1 MSLGSILN
9 YDPLRSEL
17 ESCLVWTD
25 GGATHRRW
33 GRVATP
39 SYATKDSPTHR
50 RAARRTST
58 HPRAA
63 TTVTTHRRAART
75 VATYTSTAMV
85 PQPHRA
91 THQREARD
99 APASPSHSTEGG
111 SGRMPQP
118 HGATQ
123 PRGVT
128 DTSASPSHSSEGGPG
143 RPPPRET
150 MDASASLCPSR
161 TPREATEVSASPCPS
176 RTRHREQTH
185 LGLADASAS
194 PCPSRTPREATED
207 SASPLPH
214 RTRGGNRCLT
224 LPQPGGKCSLIP
236 KSSPSS
242 RTSPWEGR

>member
-17 ESCLVWTD
+17 ECSLVWTN

-39 SYATKDSPTHR
+39 SYATKDSPTHP
-50 RAARRTST
+50 RAAR
-58 HPRAA
+58 
-63 TTVTTHRRAART
+63 TVATHRRAART

-150 MDASASLCPSR
+150 MDASASPCPSR

-176 RTRHREQTH
+176 RTRHRERTH

-194 PCPSRTPREATED
+194 PCPSRTPREAIED
-207 SASPLPH
+207 SASPLPPEEA
-214 RTRGGNRCLT
+214 TDAS
-224 LPQPGGKCSLIP
+224 PYPSPEGKVPSS
-236 KSSPSS
+236 SSPLHRQGLRHGKGDNWSF
-242 RTSPWEGR
+242 T

>member
-1 MSLGSILN
+1 MK
-9 YDPLRSEL
+9 
-17 ESCLVWTD
+17 
-25 GGATHRRW
+25 
-33 GRVATP
+33 VA
-39 SYATKDSPTHR
+39 A
-50 RAARRTST
+50 

-63 TTVTTHRRAART
+63 RTVAVHPRAART
-75 VATYTSTAMV
+75 VATSSRAALV

-91 THQREARD
+91 THPREARD

-118 HGATQ
+118 HRATQ

-128 DTSASPSHSSEGGPG
+128 DASASSSHSSEGGPG
-143 RPPPRET
+143 RSPPRET
-150 MDASASLCPSR
+150 M
-161 TPREATEVSASPCPS
+161 
-176 RTRHREQTH
+176 
-185 LGLADASAS
+185 DASAS

-214 RTRGGNRCLT
+214 CTRGGSRCLT
-224 LPQPGGKCSLIP
+224 LPQPGGKGSLII